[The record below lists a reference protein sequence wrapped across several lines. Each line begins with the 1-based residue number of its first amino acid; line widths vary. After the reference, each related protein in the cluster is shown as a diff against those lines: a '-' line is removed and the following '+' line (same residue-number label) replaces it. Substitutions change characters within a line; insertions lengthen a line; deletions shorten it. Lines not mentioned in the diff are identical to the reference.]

1 MARQRRGGFR
11 PPELRGT
18 LGTLLRTT
26 LAQAGTLR
34 EALERGAREGRSR
47 LDEARQHRR
56 RQDAVAELGEI
67 VLQLIRDGEIDLD
80 ELPEVR
86 QLVAQLD
93 ELDGDDDAID
103 EELPRAPI
111 RRRFDDRQTRD
122 RETRDLKQPRGA
134 RDDTDGT
141 VSSSA
146 AWKPAKRGVPQRV
159 WRPVPDEP
167 VTEPDRP
174 RNRDDA
180 STRAKTRAIT
190 PAKRGGI
197 SFADNDADEDLADYM
212 HPDDVPPK
220 PNDKDKP

>member
-93 ELDGDDDAID
+93 EVDADDAVD
-103 EELPRAPI
+103 EDLPRAPI
-111 RRRFDDRQTRD
+111 RRRFDDR
-122 RETRDLKQPRGA
+122 ETRDLKPPRE
-134 RDDTDGT
+134 DGT

-146 AWKPAKRGVPQRV
+146 WKTKRGVPQRV
-159 WRPVPDEP
+159 WRPVADEP
-167 VTEPDRP
+167 VTEPDTPRT
-174 RNRDDA
+174 RNRDDT
-180 STRAKTRAIT
+180 STRSKTRSMVV
-190 PAKRGGI
+190 PKKGGI
-197 SFADNDADEDLADYM
+197 NFDDNDEDLADYM

-220 PNDKDKP
+220 PDPDDNK

>member
-93 ELDGDDDAID
+93 EVDALDDDAGED
-103 EELPRAPI
+103 LPRAPI
-111 RRRFDDRQTRD
+111 RRRFDDR
-122 RETRDLKQPRGA
+122 ETRDLKPPRAA
-134 RDDTDGT
+134 RDHSEGT
-141 VSSSA
+141 VSSA
-146 AWKPAKRGVPQRV
+146 AWKAKRGVPERV
-159 WRPVPDEP
+159 WRPVADEP
-167 VTEPDRP
+167 VTEPDTPRT
-174 RNRDDA
+174 RNRDEP
-180 STRAKTRAIT
+180 STRSKTRNMT
-190 PAKRGGI
+190 VRKGGI
-197 SFADNDADEDLADYM
+197 SFDDNDADLADYM
-212 HPDDVPPK
+212 HPDDVPAK
-220 PNDKDKP
+220 PDPDDKK

>member
-11 PPELRGT
+11 PPELKGT

-93 ELDGDDDAID
+93 DLDAD
-103 EELPRAPI
+103 EVTDEDLPRAPI
-111 RRRFDDRQTRD
+111 RRRFDDR
-122 RETRDLKQPRGA
+122 ETRDLKPPRGEA
-134 RDDTDGT
+134 DGT

-146 AWKPAKRGVPQRV
+146 WKAKRGVPERV
-159 WRPVPDEP
+159 WRPVADEP
-167 VTEPDRP
+167 VTEPDTPRT
-174 RNRDDA
+174 RNRDDT
-180 STRAKTRAIT
+180 STRSKTRNMVV
-190 PAKRGGI
+190 PRKGGI
-197 SFADNDADEDLADYM
+197 SFDDGDDDLADYM

-220 PNDKDKP
+220 TDPGEKK